1 VSYIASFISALTA
14 PFRWLFGWPLR
25 LIGAPRRLMSLE
37 LPMRVAVLLAIVLV
51 VLTVTGFVAFIISDS
66 AHWYERARPS
76 YILIVL
82 SLLVA
87 IPIVVYHALRLW
99 LEGDLARFPDIDE
112 AWREGMVA
120 LQQNGLDLS
129 QLPLFLILGA
139 PDQRQAD
146 NLMRASGMSF
156 IVESL
161 PTGRAPLR
169 WYANDTAIFL
179 FTIGTGCL
187 SRLNQVS
194 TKEGERKASSDSR
207 GAHQQPSISGTMVAG
222 NAAIRDSSI
231 DFAGSSDD
239 ESSIGQ
245 IGGTLVP
252 GVQATAVPGR
262 ASAGSSVS
270 PGSPLS
276 RQERDMEIDRMH
288 YLGQLL
294 NRARQPLCPLN
305 GMLTLLP
312 LQSVRDILTA
322 KDMPDAIRRDMAAV
336 RDATRLSCS
345 VTTLVTGME
354 GEPGFSELVRRVGT
368 SRSKNSRFGK
378 GFSVWNQ
385 PNSENLEA
393 LAGEACGAF
402 EDWVYALFRDEGGID
417 EPGNG
422 KLYALLCTIRSEL
435 RTRIRNILIRGFSCE
450 TPDGGN
456 EAQPE
461 LFGGCYFAATGD
473 TADQQ
478 AFVRSAL
485 DKLTQLEEELEWTD
499 EALAEDRRCHQISQA
514 ALFFNGLLFVTLIL
528 LIAWAYF
535 YSTD

>member
-1 VSYIASFISALTA
+1 
-14 PFRWLFGWPLR
+14 
-25 LIGAPRRLMSLE
+25 MSLE
-37 LPMRVAVLLAIVLV
+37 LPLRVAVMLAIFLV
-51 VLTVTGFVAFIISDS
+51 VLTVTGFVAFFISDR
-66 AHWYERARPS
+66 AHWYERTRPS
-76 YILIVL
+76 YVLIVL
-82 SLLVA
+82 VLLIA

-120 LQQNGLDLS
+120 LQQNGLDLA

-146 NLMRASGMSF
+146 NLMHASGMSF

-161 PTGRAPLR
+161 PAGRAPLR
-169 WYANDTAIFL
+169 WYASETAVFL
-179 FTIGTGCL
+179 FTIGMGCL
-187 SRLNQVS
+187 SRLNQV
-194 TKEGERKASSDSR
+194 TTQPGGQRAAADPR
-207 GAHQQPSISGTMVAG
+207 GTLQQPSISGTMVAG
-222 NAAIRDSSI
+222 NAGVRDSSV
-231 DFAGSSDD
+231 DFARSGDD
-239 ESSIGQ
+239 AGAAGPIS
-245 IGGTLVP
+245 GTLVP
-252 GVQATAVPGR
+252 GIQATAVPGR
-262 ASAGSSVS
+262 PPAGSPIS
-270 PGSPLS
+270 PGSSLS
-276 RQERDMEIDRMH
+276 RHERDLEIDRLH

-312 LQSVRDILTA
+312 LQSVRDILIA

-336 RDATRLSCS
+336 RDATKLSCS

-378 GFSVWNQ
+378 GFNVWNQ

-393 LAGEACGAF
+393 VAGEACGAF
-402 EDWVYALFRDEGGID
+402 EDWVYALFREEGGLN
-417 EPGNG
+417 ETGNG
-422 KLYALLCTIRSEL
+422 KLYSLLCTIRSEL

-450 TPDGGN
+450 TADGGN
-456 EAQPE
+456 EARPE

-485 DKLTQLEEELEWTD
+485 DKLTQLEEELQWTD
-499 EALAEDRRCHQISQA
+499 EALAEDQRCHQIAQA
-514 ALFFNGLLFVTLIL
+514 ALFFNGLLLITLIL
-528 LIAWAYF
+528 LIASTYF
-535 YSTD
+535 